1 MEIKDYAFARE
12 VLEASRVEKAIR
24 DRRFYER
31 QRDYFEIERVIFNPP
46 ATIVI
51 WKDGTKTVVKCN
63 GEKFDQE
70 KGLSMAISKRALAVG
85 NRYHKTFKK
94 FVSDEIPYLE
104 EGVTLTCNSP
114 NNEYRTGD
122 IVRIIAN
129 QDDLFNYHIPKN
141 YSGYYGTVE
150 RLDQENHG
158 EDILVKIKEDSL
170 YEYTFWFKPKM
181 IEKVNKR
188 VKAK

>member
-94 FVSDEIPYLE
+94 FVSDEIPYRVL
-104 EGVTLTCNSP
+104 
-114 NNEYRTGD
+114 
-122 IVRIIAN
+122 
-129 QDDLFNYHIPKN
+129 
-141 YSGYYGTVE
+141 GYYAELKQALNGYINQLALNKTYAEDLTTQEMLDYLRKE
-150 RLDQENHG
+150 REL
-158 EDILVKIKEDSL
+158 I
-170 YEYTFWFKPKM
+170 
-181 IEKVNKR
+181 
-188 VKAK
+188 